1 MVTDA
6 NWMTERIV
14 KLGIVLGVTAE
25 VHTIAQEVLDRDDQL
40 GPADLPVVVDFVS
53 RLVTEP
59 EGTDALWRWVNG
71 GSPIEGPPGPTT
83 PDEEIGV
90 RAGDVIYAA
99 FNP

>member
-14 KLGIVLGVTAE
+14 KLGIVLDVTAE
-25 VHTIAQEVLDRDDQL
+25 VGTIAQEVLDRDDRFT
-40 GPADLPVVVDFVS
+40 PDDLPLITDFVS

-59 EGTDALWRWVNG
+59 EGTDALWRWVSG
-71 GSPIEGPPGPTT
+71 GPPIEGPPGPIAR
-83 PDEEIGV
+83 EEEVGV
-90 RAGDVIYAA
+90 MAGDVIYAA